1 MVVLVSLIGII
12 VEPLLITG
20 VLRPKSEGYIRVW
33 FWLAGFTVTFSFLLA
48 ISFLLH
54 NLGTFYIGDNWFM
67 NAMCALADIVFFFV
81 PEYFFGPRFEPVLMA
96 LFIIA
101 HFSLPIL
108 HALSFYVVY
117 SFYRQR
123 HIYFY
128 HQDVS
133 RHSGTPNVPPSCPDA
148 GGRRS
153 VTPIILDDGI
163 PYKPKLCQKCHHAAI
178 VAKSVE
184 ALQENG
190 GYRCNEA
197 LLGETPIE
205 TTC

>member
-1 MVVLVSLIGII
+1 MIIVSLIGII

-20 VLRPKSEGYIRVW
+20 VLRPKSEAYIRVW
-33 FWLAGFTVTFSFLLA
+33 FWLAGFTVTFSSLLA
-48 ISFLLH
+48 ISFLLRS
-54 NLGTFYIGDNWFM
+54 LGTFYIGENWYM

-81 PEYFFGPRFEPVLMA
+81 PDYFLGPRLQPVLVA
-96 LFIIA
+96 LLIIA

-123 HIYFY
+123 HMYYY
-128 HQDVS
+128 HQDAS
-133 RHSGTPNVPPSCPDA
+133 RQSGTPNVPPSCPDA

-153 VTPIILDDGI
+153 TTPVILDDGT
-163 PYKPKLCQKCHHAAI
+163 PYKPKLCQKCQHAAVI
-178 VAKSVE
+178 AKSVE